1 MPWAFCIAQAELIMA
16 KLFITLASVSG
27 LLAVTLGAFGAHALK
42 ARLDDY
48 SQGVWETAVQ
58 YHFYHALALLAVG
71 IVALGQP
78 QSTLLRSSGWLFL
91 LGTLIF
97 SGSLYLLALSGTR
110 WLGAVT
116 PLGGLA
122 FIAGWACLAVASWK
136 LIG

>member
-1 MPWAFCIAQAELIMA
+1 MA
-16 KLFITLASVSG
+16 KLFITLASLSG
-27 LLAVTLGAFGAHALK
+27 MLAVILGAFGAHALK
-42 ARLDDY
+42 ARLDQY

-91 LGTLIF
+91 LGTLVF
-97 SGSLYLLALSGTR
+97 SGSLYLLALTGTR

-116 PLGGLA
+116 PIGGLA
-122 FIAGWACLAVASWK
+122 FIGGWACLAVASWK

>member
-1 MPWAFCIAQAELIMA
+1 MA

-27 LLAVTLGAFGAHALK
+27 LFAVVLGAFGAHALK
-42 ARLDDY
+42 ARLDAY
-48 SQGVWETAVQ
+48 GQGIWETAVQ

-91 LGTLIF
+91 LGTLVF
-97 SGSLYLLALSGTR
+97 SGSLYLLALTGTR

-116 PLGGLA
+116 PIGGLA
-122 FIAGWACLAVASWK
+122 FIGGWACLAVASWK